1 MTDLQQWSYQQVK
14 GRIASHVA
22 RGTDNLQAV
31 IKSTFTMS
39 AKCGMGREALEKMLD
54 EVNAESVL
62 PFLQSPP
69 QSPWRQPER
78 LERFVRL
85 KSLLLP

>member
-1 MTDLQQWSYQQVK
+1 
-14 GRIASHVA
+14 
-22 RGTDNLQAV
+22 
-31 IKSTFTMS
+31 MS